1 MPLISIIVP
10 VYNVEKVLHNCI
22 ESILSQTFTDFELL
36 LIDDGSP
43 DNSGAICDKYAD
55 RDSRIKVIHKENAGV
70 STARNT
76 GFFNATGK
84 YIVCID
90 SDDYIND
97 DYLQSF
103 INIVDKYPDAE
114 MVWCGFSTVR
124 NYEKSIIQKV
134 NYNNDEITESD
145 ISEIMT
151 LHEKWLDAS
160 PCNKLYLRENIVKN
174 NLKMDINLSLGEDLL
189 FNYSYIDICK
199 NKKIYISNNCT
210 YNYFRSQ
217 KESLDNK
224 FLPDMFEIYKYINSK
239 LKYYIDKWNLDDKQK
254 QIFYNSAYYSYE
266 RCLRNTFNNSNKAD
280 KKEKYKINDK
290 ILRSSEF
297 KAVLE
302 KSDCIKYSLIKF
314 TYKTGKYILVEK
326 INNII
331 SCLHKL
337 KR

>member
-84 YIVCID
+84 YIVCVD

>member
-84 YIVCID
+84 YIVCVD

-314 TYKTGKYILVEK
+314 TYRTGKYILVEK